1 MSRKF
6 VLWTVLVAVCG
17 VAAGNKPVFDL
28 SNSMRL
34 VLLPADTPVGS
45 VIYKLRA
52 SDADDDYPL
61 AFRKVTFSP
70 CTYSLTE
77 RSIKPELFSRS
88 VLRTKSLKNRATG
101 EDGSLIGIENVDC
114 SLTICSADVILK
126 RPLSAEGDEYA
137 LSLEAKDTA
146 GERTL
151 VQTEIHATRATGAF
165 KG

>member
-52 SDADDDYPL
+52 SDADDEYPL
-61 AFRKVTFSP
+61 TFRKVNFHAVMDQ
-70 CTYSLTE
+70 
-77 RSIKPELFSRS
+77 K
-88 VLRTKSLKNRATG
+88 TKWY
-101 EDGSLIGIENVDC
+101 E
-114 SLTICSADVILK
+114 
-126 RPLSAEGDEYA
+126 
-137 LSLEAKDTA
+137 
-146 GERTL
+146 
-151 VQTEIHATRATGAF
+151 
-165 KG
+165 